1 MEHRCD
7 YCQQKSAKSLTILF
21 EVALRNIN
29 MGTTINH
36 PKEQS
41 QVQTIIYWHFQ
52 SIKPS
57 KYAQN
62 YLKTLYHETVPK
74 SYNYLGQK
82 HFSLGKV
89 KCFTKI
95 ECWLSSFLF
104 FCSNRKIYKR
114 RVKEISLDSKEKD
127 KFTIEKFSKI
137 RVLEE
142 RK

>member
-52 SIKPS
+52 LIKPS
-57 KYAQN
+57 KYSEN
-62 YLKTLYHETVPK
+62 YLKTLSIMKLY
-74 SYNYLGQK
+74 Q
-82 HFSLGKV
+82 
-89 KCFTKI
+89 
-95 ECWLSSFLF
+95 
-104 FCSNRKIYKR
+104 
-114 RVKEISLDSKEKD
+114 RVI
-127 KFTIEKFSKI
+127 TT
-137 RVLEE
+137 
-142 RK
+142 